1 MSLCL
6 KNKAKTYST
15 LKRNKTKKASSKMV
29 HMVCYHFYN
38 IVKTDINLDDSTQN
52 SVEMNDWRQL
62 LILTPVIPAFG
73 RLGQADSELKGS
85 LFYPERSCVL
95 KKSK

>member
-1 MSLCL
+1 
-6 KNKAKTYST
+6 
-15 LKRNKTKKASSKMV
+15 MV

-73 RLGQADSELKGS
+73 RLGQADSELEGQS
-85 LFYPERSCVL
+85 VL
-95 KKSK
+95 PREIVCFKKK